1 MLQSF
6 SEALKG
12 LALWEPHG
20 WSHLDHDSL
29 FGQVSLVTLLSLEP
43 SCCFGHLL
51 LFGPEVAGWSHFAL
65 GPFGHVCLFGAG
77 PLLKHISLF
86 GPFGHVSFFAARS
99 RHGSQGPKHNF
110 VIKSL
115 HGTFTEAPRGVA
127 KFFPTAE
134 QEGWCKWLVAA
145 EPRIALWTV

>member
-12 LALWEPHG
+12 LGLWEPHG

-51 LFGPEVAGWSHFAL
+51 LFGPKVAGWSHFAL
-65 GPFGHVCLFGAG
+65 DHLVTSVSLELGPC
-77 PLLKHISLF
+77 
-86 GPFGHVSFFAARS
+86 
-99 RHGSQGPKHNF
+99 
-110 VIKSL
+110 
-115 HGTFTEAPRGVA
+115 
-127 KFFPTAE
+127 
-134 QEGWCKWLVAA
+134 
-145 EPRIALWTV
+145 